1 MPAAVA
7 GSSSPSLPAVGCGA
21 LPDVRVAEQ
30 LWTISGPIAPLFG
43 ATQPWIKGYNG
54 EEELGPMNWAD
65 VFACLWVDQ
74 RASDSLRAWVNTGP
88 PPGGL
93 P

>member
-1 MPAAVA
+1 
-7 GSSSPSLPAVGCGA
+7 
-21 LPDVRVAEQ
+21 
-30 LWTISGPIAPLFG
+30 
-43 ATQPWIKGYNG
+43 
-54 EEELGPMNWAD
+54 MNWAD